1 VDLRAK
7 ECVSRSKTSAES
19 IRDRPNH
26 LPPLTALPT
35 AEFTG
40 LLALVTLPP
49 LRQTPSRTP
58 WYPTSLLRRVA
69 PKLAAW
75 NRPLLTFWPPLLAL
89 STELLCWINAKS
101 STTLAGTSLTIRSR

>member
-1 VDLRAK
+1 VDLRFE
-7 ECVSRSKTSAES
+7 ECVSHIKTGVES
-19 IRDRPNH
+19 IGESPDH
-26 LPPLTALPT
+26 ISPLIALPT
-35 AEFTG
+35 AEFTV
-40 LLALVTLPP
+40 LLALVTPRL

-58 WYPTSLLRRVA
+58 WYLTSLLRQVA

-75 NRPLLTFWPPLLAL
+75 NRPLLTSWPPPLAL